1 MTTLSPSQALPF
13 HHLVILLPCYNE
25 ATTIAALVKGFQ
37 ASCPGAAIWVYDN
50 NSSDATAEQALAA
63 GAQLQKVAQQGKGH
77 VVRQMFAQQ
86 ETHYYLMADGDGTYD
101 PGDAPKLFQALLT
114 SGADM
119 VVGERQHTTQ
129 QAYRAGHLWGNQAI
143 NKTVGRLFGVQP
155 RDMLSG
161 YRVFRRRFLKSFPAF
176 SQGFEIETEI
186 TIHALSLQLPIHYV
200 PVQYHTSPQGSESK
214 LRTFYDGARIL
225 RAIALFV
232 KDEKPFTVFGL
243 LALLCFVL
251 SLSLGS
257 VVVIEFIETRYI
269 TRVPTA
275 ILVTGLMVSSL
286 VFFAAGIILDS
297 VARGR
302 KELKK
307 LAYLQASS

>member
-1 MTTLSPSQALPF
+1 MATPASTRALPYNQ
-13 HHLVILLPCYNE
+13 LVILLPCYNE
-25 ATTIAALVKGFQ
+25 ATTIGDLVRGFQ
-37 ASCPGAAIWVYDN
+37 KSCPGAAIWVYDN
-50 NSSDATAEQALAA
+50 NSSDATGQQALAA
-63 GAQLQKVAQQGKGH
+63 GAQLQMVHQQGKGH
-77 VVRQMFAQQ
+77 VVRRMFAEREAQ
-86 ETHYYLMADGDGTYD
+86 YYLMADGDGTYD
-101 PGDAPKLFQALLT
+101 PTDAPKLFEALLT

-119 VVGERQHTTQ
+119 VVGERQHTLQ

-143 NKTVGRLFGVQP
+143 NRTVGRLFGVQP

-161 YRVFRRRFLKSFPAF
+161 YRVFRRRFVKSLPVF
-176 SQGFEIETEI
+176 SQGFEIETEM
-186 TIHALSLQLPIHYV
+186 TVHALSLQLPIAYV
-200 PVQYHTSPQGSESK
+200 PVQYHPRPEGSESK

-232 KDEKPFTVFGL
+232 KDEKPFAVFGL
-243 LALLCFVL
+243 LALACFIL

-307 LAYLQASS
+307 LAYLQA